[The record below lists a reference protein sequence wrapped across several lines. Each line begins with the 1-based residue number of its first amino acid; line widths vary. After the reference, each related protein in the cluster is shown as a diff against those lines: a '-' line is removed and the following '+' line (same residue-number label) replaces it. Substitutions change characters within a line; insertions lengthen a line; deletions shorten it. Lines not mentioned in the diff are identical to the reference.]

1 MQIIKYIML
10 ILIFLTSSIIGKLL
24 AQKYKKRLEELE
36 ELKNTFNMI
45 KAKIRFS
52 YEPIPEIFED
62 ISKNTQNTQY
72 TVSQFFRTA
81 KEKMK
86 DQNAGTAWED
96 AVEETQSNLKEEDKQ
111 VLKTFSKL
119 LGATDTEGQ
128 ISQIEITEN
137 FLEKQIKEAEDEK
150 RKNEKL
156 YKKLGT
162 TIGLVIVIILI

>member
-1 MQIIKYIML
+1 ML
-10 ILIFLTSSIIGKLL
+10 FLIFLASGIIGKLL
-24 AQKYKKRLEELE
+24 SQKYKKRLEELE
-36 ELKNTFNMI
+36 ELKNVFNII
-45 KAKIRFS
+45 KTKIRFS

-62 ISKNTQNTQY
+62 VSNNTQNTQY
-72 TVSQFFRTA
+72 AVSQIFKRA

-96 AVEETQSNLKEEDKQ
+96 AIEETQSNLKEEDKQ
-111 VLKTFSKL
+111 MLKSFSKL
-119 LGATDTEGQ
+119 LGATDTDGQ

-137 FLEKQIKEAEDEK
+137 FLERQIKEAEEEK
-150 RKNEKL
+150 KKNEKL